1 MHYFENTLILTL
13 KMSLIYV
20 IQVVTHT
27 YIWYFLSV
35 DNYELREMRV
45 KRFDQVLEN
54 FGSW

>member
-1 MHYFENTLILTL
+1 
-13 KMSLIYV
+13 MSLIYV

-27 YIWYFLSV
+27 YIRHFLSV